1 MYYDFSTKGGFM
13 KKLILLATIALC
25 VNSAFAY
32 NYNEAIIQ
40 NQIKDKQ
47 VINFCPKTQTWNTKC
62 TDNYTL
68 THRYTIGSGGYS
80 EYVFN
85 GKTFDTDT
93 CYEFLKENELIGY
106 NPYKLKFVNL
116 KFTPNGFTKTE
127 LSEQQVQALFPNVEF
142 IKISQFKNNT
152 ITVYKPLFK
161 TKTFMLLND
170 TDREFY
176 KYQFE
181 HYKNQTELIH
191 GIFEPKFARTY
202 TYSHFGSRD
211 TEIPPLKIVVKNK
224 FKA

>member
-1 MYYDFSTKGGFM
+1 M
-13 KKLILLATIALC
+13 KKLILLAIALIS
-25 VNSAFAY
+25 VNAAFAY
-32 NYNEAIIQ
+32 NYDKTIIQ
-40 NQIKDKQ
+40 NQIKDKET
-47 VINFCPKTQTWNTKC
+47 VTFCPKTQTWGTEC
-62 TDNYTL
+62 SDNYLL
-68 THRYTIGSGGYS
+68 THHYTIGSGGYS

-93 CYEFLKENELIGY
+93 CYEFIKENELIGY
-106 NPYKLKFVNL
+106 NPYKLKFFNL
-116 KFTPNGFTKTE
+116 KFSPNGFSKTE

-142 IKISQFKNNT
+142 IKISQFKNDS
-152 ITVYKPLFK
+152 ISVYKPLFK
-161 TKTFMLLND
+161 AKTFMLLND

-211 TEIPPLKIVVKNK
+211 AEIPPLKIVVKNK

>member
-1 MYYDFSTKGGFM
+1 M
-13 KKLILLATIALC
+13 KKLILVAIALIS
-25 VNSAFAY
+25 VNATFAY
-32 NYNEAIIQ
+32 NYDKTIIQ
-40 NQIKDKQ
+40 NQIKDKET
-47 VINFCPKTQTWNTKC
+47 VTFCPKTQTWGTEC
-62 TDNYTL
+62 SDNYAL
-68 THRYTIGSGGYS
+68 THHYTIGSGGYS

-106 NPYKLKFVNL
+106 NPYKLKFFNL
-116 KFTPNGFTKTE
+116 KFSPNGFSKSE

-142 IKISQFKNNT
+142 IKISQFKDNT

-211 TEIPPLKIVVKNK
+211 NEIPPLKIVVKNK

>member
-1 MYYDFSTKGGFM
+1 M
-13 KKLILLATIALC
+13 KKLILLAIALIS
-25 VNSAFAY
+25 VNAAFAY
-32 NYNEAIIQ
+32 NYDKTIIQ
-40 NQIKDKQ
+40 NQIKDKET
-47 VINFCPKTQTWNTKC
+47 VTFCPKTQTWGTEC
-62 TDNYTL
+62 SDNYVL
-68 THRYTIGSGGYS
+68 THHYTIGSGGYS
-80 EYVFN
+80 EYIFN

-93 CYEFLKENELIGY
+93 CYEFIKENELIGY
-106 NPYKLKFVNL
+106 NPYKLKFFNL
-116 KFTPNGFTKTE
+116 KFSPNGFSKTE

-142 IKISQFKNNT
+142 IKISQFKDNT

-161 TKTFMLLND
+161 TKTFILLND

-202 TYSHFGSRD
+202 TYSHFGNRD
-211 TEIPPLKIVVKNK
+211 NEIPPLKIVVKNK

>member
-1 MYYDFSTKGGFM
+1 M
-13 KKLILLATIALC
+13 KKLILLAIALIS
-25 VNSAFAY
+25 VNAAFAY
-32 NYNEAIIQ
+32 NYDKTIIQ
-40 NQIKDKQ
+40 NQIKDKET
-47 VINFCPKTQTWNTKC
+47 VTFCPKTQTWGTEC
-62 TDNYTL
+62 SDNYVL
-68 THRYTIGSGGYS
+68 THHYTIGSGGYS

-93 CYEFLKENELIGY
+93 CYEFIKANELIGY
-106 NPYKLKFVNL
+106 NPYKLKFFNL
-116 KFTPNGFTKTE
+116 KFSPNGFSKTE
-127 LSEQQVQALFPNVEF
+127 LSEQQVHALFPNVEF

-211 TEIPPLKIVVKNK
+211 NEIPPLKIVVKNK

>member
-1 MYYDFSTKGGFM
+1 M
-13 KKLILLATIALC
+13 KKLILLAIALIS
-25 VNSAFAY
+25 VNAAFAY
-32 NYNEAIIQ
+32 NYDKTIIQ
-40 NQIKDKQ
+40 NQIKDKET
-47 VINFCPKTQTWNTKC
+47 VTFCPKTQTWGTKC
-62 TDNYTL
+62 SDNYAL
-68 THRYTIGSGGYS
+68 THHYTIGSGGYS

-106 NPYKLKFVNL
+106 NPYKLKFFNL
-116 KFTPNGFTKTE
+116 KFSQNGFSKSE

-142 IKISQFKNNT
+142 IKISQFKDNT

-211 TEIPPLKIVVKNK
+211 NEIPPLKIVVKNK

>member
-1 MYYDFSTKGGFM
+1 M
-13 KKLILLATIALC
+13 KKLILVAIALIS
-25 VNSAFAY
+25 VNAAFAY
-32 NYNEAIIQ
+32 NYDKTIIQ
-40 NQIKDKQ
+40 NQIKDKET
-47 VINFCPKTQTWNTKC
+47 VTFCPKTQTWGTEC
-62 TDNYTL
+62 SDNYVL
-68 THRYTIGSGGYS
+68 THHYTIGSGGYS
-80 EYVFN
+80 EYAFN

-106 NPYKLKFVNL
+106 NPYKLKFFNL
-116 KFTPNGFTKTE
+116 KFSPNGFSKSE

-211 TEIPPLKIVVKNK
+211 NEIPPLKIVVKNK

>member
-1 MYYDFSTKGGFM
+1 M
-13 KKLILLATIALC
+13 KKLILLAIALIS
-25 VNSAFAY
+25 VNAAFAY
-32 NYNEAIIQ
+32 NYDKTIIQ
-40 NQIKDKQ
+40 NQIKDKET
-47 VINFCPKTQTWNTKC
+47 VTFCPKTQTWGIEC
-62 TDNYTL
+62 SDNYVL
-68 THRYTIGSGGYS
+68 THHYTIGSGGYS
-80 EYVFN
+80 EYIFN

-93 CYEFLKENELIGY
+93 CYEFIKENELIGY
-106 NPYKLKFVNL
+106 NPYKLKFFNL
-116 KFTPNGFTKTE
+116 KFSTNGFSKTE
-127 LSEQQVQALFPNVEF
+127 LSEQQVQTLFPNVEF
-142 IKISQFKNNT
+142 IKISQFKDNT

-211 TEIPPLKIVVKNK
+211 NEIPPLKIVVKNK

>member
-1 MYYDFSTKGGFM
+1 M
-13 KKLILLATIALC
+13 KKLILLAIALIS
-25 VNSAFAY
+25 VNAAFAY
-32 NYNEAIIQ
+32 NYDKTIIQ
-40 NQIKDKQ
+40 NQIKDKET
-47 VINFCPKTQTWNTKC
+47 VTFCPKTQTWGTEC
-62 TDNYTL
+62 SDNYVL
-68 THRYTIGSGGYS
+68 THHYTIGSGGYS
-80 EYVFN
+80 EYIFN

-93 CYEFLKENELIGY
+93 CYEFIKENELIGY
-106 NPYKLKFVNL
+106 NPYKLKFFNL
-116 KFTPNGFTKTE
+116 KFSTNGFSKTE
-127 LSEQQVQALFPNVEF
+127 LSEQQVQTLFPNVEF
-142 IKISQFKNNT
+142 IKISQFKDNT

-211 TEIPPLKIVVKNK
+211 NEIPPLKIVVKNK

>member
-1 MYYDFSTKGGFM
+1 M
-13 KKLILLATIALC
+13 KKLISLAIALIS
-25 VNSAFAY
+25 VNAAFAY
-32 NYNEAIIQ
+32 NYDKTIIQ
-40 NQIKDKQ
+40 NQIKDKET
-47 VINFCPKTQTWNTKC
+47 VTFCPKTQTWGTEC
-62 TDNYTL
+62 SDNYLL
-68 THRYTIGSGGYS
+68 THHYTIGSGGYS

-93 CYEFLKENELIGY
+93 CYEFIKENELIGY
-106 NPYKLKFVNL
+106 NPYKLKFFNL
-116 KFTPNGFTKTE
+116 KFSPNGFSKSE

-142 IKISQFKNNT
+142 IKISQFKDNT

-211 TEIPPLKIVVKNK
+211 AEIPPLKIVVKNK

>member
-1 MYYDFSTKGGFM
+1 M
-13 KKLILLATIALC
+13 KKLILLAIALIS
-25 VNSAFAY
+25 VNAAFAY
-32 NYNEAIIQ
+32 NYDKTIIQ
-40 NQIKDKQ
+40 NQIKDKET
-47 VINFCPKTQTWNTKC
+47 VTFCPKTQTWGTEC
-62 TDNYTL
+62 SDNYLL
-68 THRYTIGSGGYS
+68 THHYTIGSGGYS

-93 CYEFLKENELIGY
+93 CYEFIKENELIGY
-106 NPYKLKFVNL
+106 NPYKLKFFNL
-116 KFTPNGFTKTE
+116 KFSPNGFSKSE

-142 IKISQFKNNT
+142 IKISQFKDNT

-211 TEIPPLKIVVKNK
+211 NEIPPLKIVVKNK

>member
-1 MYYDFSTKGGFM
+1 M
-13 KKLILLATIALC
+13 KKLILVAIALIS
-25 VNSAFAY
+25 VNAAFAY
-32 NYNEAIIQ
+32 NYDKTIIQ
-40 NQIKDKQ
+40 NQIKDKET
-47 VINFCPKTQTWNTKC
+47 VTFCPKTQTWGTECSN
-62 TDNYTL
+62 NYAL
-68 THRYTIGSGGYS
+68 THHYTIGSGGYS

-106 NPYKLKFVNL
+106 NPYKLKFFNL
-116 KFTPNGFTKTE
+116 KFSPNGFSKSE
-127 LSEQQVQALFPNVEF
+127 LSEQQVQTLFPNVEF
-142 IKISQFKNNT
+142 IKISQFKDNT

-181 HYKNQTELIH
+181 HCKNQTELIH

-224 FKA
+224 FRA

>member
-1 MYYDFSTKGGFM
+1 M
-13 KKLILLATIALC
+13 KKLILVAIALIS
-25 VNSAFAY
+25 VNAAFAY
-32 NYNEAIIQ
+32 NYDKTIIQ
-40 NQIKDKQ
+40 NQIKDKET
-47 VINFCPKTQTWNTKC
+47 VTFCPKTQTWGTECSN
-62 TDNYTL
+62 NYAL
-68 THRYTIGSGGYS
+68 THHYTIGSGGYS
-80 EYVFN
+80 EYAFN

-106 NPYKLKFVNL
+106 NPYKLKFFNL
-116 KFTPNGFTKTE
+116 KFSPNGFSKSE
-127 LSEQQVQALFPNVEF
+127 LSEQQVQTLFPNVEF

-211 TEIPPLKIVVKNK
+211 NEIPPLKIVVKNK

>member
-1 MYYDFSTKGGFM
+1 M
-13 KKLILLATIALC
+13 KKLILVAIALIS
-25 VNSAFAY
+25 VNAAFAY
-32 NYNEAIIQ
+32 NYDKTIIQ
-40 NQIKDKQ
+40 NQIKDKET
-47 VINFCPKTQTWNTKC
+47 VTFCPKTQTWGTEC
-62 TDNYTL
+62 SDNYAL
-68 THRYTIGSGGYS
+68 THHYTIGSGGYS

-106 NPYKLKFVNL
+106 NPYKLKFFNL
-116 KFTPNGFTKTE
+116 KFSPNGFSKSE

-202 TYSHFGSRD
+202 TYSHFGGRD
-211 TEIPPLKIVVKNK
+211 NEIPPLKIVVKNK